1 MNKTLAIKIAIFLL
15 VTTIGYSGFWF
26 FKTGQIE
33 RKVNSF
39 IAENS
44 LNIASSSVMVSG
56 FPFSQKIT
64 INDLKL
70 TIPHSL
76 FNKYQIIIKKIE
88 ISSGIFSDN
97 FELSNLENVSV
108 LDSEVNIA
116 RNVEFNSQPKIRIS
130 FNDTGINEFSYND
143 AGYKITDLQK
153 NIFYTS
159 KSNNLNLTSGNK
171 DGRLSY
177 KINGEIKEIEG
188 MDLASLYQNS
198 AEKKITNALKTGE
211 ISLNSNH
218 SNQTIA
224 DIINKNNSQNTANNT
239 ANITNNDSLNIQNP
253 QSSTTMAST
262 TAPSSQT
269 TSGTA
274 PQDQNS
280 ANNAAPQANNQ
291 IPTNTASTNPDPNI
305 AVANN
310 STGTDS
316 SSNNSATAT
325 NTNSTNTINTAN
337 NIPVNGDA
345 KNPPLSEQD
354 KAKSPTEQLA
364 AMSNEAI
371 KNNLI
376 IDIEYYPNSQ
386 PLAAANDGN
395 ATPAVIPAAN
405 NSANPTDPNNAP
417 NSANATIN
425 PENKGN
431 DPINNLKSGSSIV
444 KINNI
449 EFSNSQ
455 YKINIS
461 GQIENFGDDNLPSGS
476 ISVKLENFTNFKSY
490 VTKSLNKMIEEKFI
504 NNNKSTSTTSS
515 ATTSANSDNVN
526 IAKTDTTSTNSN
538 IKNDN
543 TVANSNNDIQ
553 KDVANPANPNIANTV
568 NANNT
573 ANPTDSSNLAQTQTN
588 SSNNNAN
595 PSDQQVK
602 IGNIPNSQQI
612 SSYEIFLHRL
622 ILNFPNISDEISQ
635 KNPLSKDNVVVF
647 DIKREKNIE
656 FFVND
661 VALREI
667 IGKI

>member
-39 IAENS
+39 ITENS

-97 FELSNLENVSV
+97 FELSSLENVSV

-143 AGYKITDLQK
+143 SGYKITDLQK
-153 NIFYTS
+153 NIFYSS
-159 KSNNLNLTSGNK
+159 KSNNLNLASGNK

-211 ISLNSNH
+211 ISLNPNH

-224 DIINKNNSQNTANNT
+224 DIINKNNPQNTANV
-239 ANITNNDSLNIQNP
+239 INNDSLNIPNP
-253 QSSTTMAST
+253 QSSTTTAST
-262 TAPSSQT
+262 IASSSQVA
-269 TSGTA
+269 GNI

-280 ANNAAPQANNQ
+280 ANNASQVNNQ
-291 IPTNTASTNPDPNI
+291 IVANTNSTNLDSNI

-310 STGTDS
+310 SAGTDG

-325 NTNSTNTINTAN
+325 NVNTAN
-337 NIPVNGDA
+337 TTNTASNIPANGDV
-345 KNPPLSEQD
+345 KNPPLSEQG
-354 KAKSPTEQLA
+354 KEKNSTEQLA
-364 AMSNEAI
+364 AISSEAI

-386 PLAAANDGN
+386 PLDVANDN
-395 ATPAVIPAAN
+395 NTPSITPVV
-405 NSANPTDPNNAP
+405 ANPTNPADSNNP
-417 NSANATIN
+417 LNTTNTGN
-425 PENKGN
+425 PENKNN

-461 GQIENFGDDNLPSGS
+461 GQIENFGDDSLPSGS
-476 ISVKLENFTNFKSY
+476 ISIKLENFTNFKSY
-490 VTKSLNKMIEEKFI
+490 VTKSLSKMIEEKFI
-504 NNNKSTSTTSS
+504 NVNKSTTSPY
-515 ATTSANSDNVN
+515 ATDANSNNEN

-543 TVANSNNDIQ
+543 VVAASSDTQ
-553 KDVANPANPNIANTV
+553 KDAGTPTNT
-568 NANNT
+568 
-573 ANPTDSSNLAQTQTN
+573 NPTNITDSNNLAQNQIN
-588 SSNNNAN
+588 NSNNNAN

-602 IGNIPNSQQI
+602 ISNIANSQPL
-612 SSYEIFLHRL
+612 SSYEIFLYRL
-622 ILNFPNISDEISQ
+622 IANFPNISDEISQ
-635 KNPLSKDNVVVF
+635 KNPLSKDNIVVF